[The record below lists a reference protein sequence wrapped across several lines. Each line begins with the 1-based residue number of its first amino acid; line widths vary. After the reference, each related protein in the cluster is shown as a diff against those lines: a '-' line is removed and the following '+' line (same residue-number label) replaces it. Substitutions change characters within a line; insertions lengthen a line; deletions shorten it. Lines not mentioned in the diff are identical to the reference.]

1 MDTSGHELYFAHQ
14 RAVQTIDSVVVRYRL
29 ALVGLRIDVV
39 RSELDPALPAHPIRI
54 RAGDASC

>member
-1 MDTSGHELYFAHQ
+1 
-14 RAVQTIDSVVVRYRL
+14 VQTIDSVVVRYRL